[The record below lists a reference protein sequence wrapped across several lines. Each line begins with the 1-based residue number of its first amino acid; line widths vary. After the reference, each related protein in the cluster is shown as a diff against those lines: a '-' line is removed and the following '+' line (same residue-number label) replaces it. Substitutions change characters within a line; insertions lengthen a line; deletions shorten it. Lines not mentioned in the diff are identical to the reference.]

1 VTETSKSG
9 WLGKVLRWLIPLT
22 FSGIAFWLIFRQI
35 EFSQLVENLKMIGW
49 GTILLAIVFYYLSY
63 FTRVFCWYLLLR
75 RKVSF
80 WDAFFT
86 MSAGYLMNNIFPF
99 RLGEIGRALLL
110 DDPER
115 SPALEV
121 FSSILVERVFDV
133 FLAAMFILAMLPRVI
148 GGSFDQRL
156 IVLALALAVMGLV
169 VLFLATRFREKIA
182 EWLMKWGE
190 RSKFIK
196 QWVTPKAAQLLEGL
210 SVLNKPGLF
219 LLAFGSLALS
229 WFLSFGENYVIFNS
243 LQSQPPFWWM
253 IFVLSAGA
261 FGGALPS
268 VPAGLGVFEGVMVA
282 AFVLLGVD
290 AGVAFTH
297 AIVIHAIAFIFTN
310 VMGLVGLRL
319 RGQAIVVLY
328 QRAVHRPKDQQTSG

>member
-1 VTETSKSG
+1 MAESGKSG
-9 WLGKVLRWLIPLT
+9 WLGKTLRWLIPLT

-35 EFSQLVENLKMIGW
+35 EFSQLIGNLKKIGW
-49 GTILLAIVFYYLSY
+49 QTILLAIVFYYLSY

-75 RKVSF
+75 RKVTF

-86 MSAGYLMNNIFPF
+86 MSAGYLLNNIFPF
-99 RLGEIGRALLL
+99 RLGEIGRAILL

-121 FSSILVERVFDV
+121 FSSILMERVFDV
-133 FLAAMFILAMLPRVI
+133 FLAAIFILAMLPRVI
-148 GGSFDQRL
+148 GGTFDQRL
-156 IVLALALAVMGLV
+156 IVLALALAVAGLV
-169 VLFLATRFREKIA
+169 MLFLAARFRGKIGV
-182 EWLMKWGE
+182 WLERWGE
-190 RSKFIK
+190 RSKFIRE
-196 QWVTPKAAQLLEGL
+196 WVVPKAAQLLEGL
-210 SVLNKPGLF
+210 SVLNKPGIF

-229 WFLSFGENYVIFNS
+229 WFLSFGENYVVFNS
-243 LQSQPPFWWM
+243 LQDQPPFWWM

-261 FGGALPS
+261 FGGALPA

-282 AFVLLGVD
+282 AFALLGVD

-297 AIVIHAIAFIFTN
+297 AIVIHAMAFLFTN

-319 RGQAIVVLY
+319 RGQAVVDLY
-328 QRAVHRPKDQQTSG
+328 HRAVNRPKDQPISG

>member
-1 VTETSKSG
+1 
-9 WLGKVLRWLIPLT
+9 
-22 FSGIAFWLIFRQI
+22 
-35 EFSQLVENLKMIGW
+35 
-49 GTILLAIVFYYLSY
+49 
-63 FTRVFCWYLLLR
+63 
-75 RKVSF
+75 
-80 WDAFFT
+80 
-86 MSAGYLMNNIFPF
+86 MNNIFPF

-156 IVLALALAVMGLV
+156 IVLALVLAVVGLV

>member
-1 VTETSKSG
+1 MAKSGKSG
-9 WLGKVLRWLIPLT
+9 WLGKTLRWLIPLT

-35 EFSQLVENLKMIGW
+35 EFSQLVENLKKIGW

-86 MSAGYLMNNIFPF
+86 MSAGYLLNNIFPF
-99 RLGEIGRALLL
+99 RLGEIGRAILL

-121 FSSILVERVFDV
+121 FSSILMERVFDV
-133 FLAAMFILAMLPRVI
+133 FLAAVFILAMLPRVI
-148 GGSFDQRL
+148 GGTFDQRL
-156 IVLALALAVMGLV
+156 IVLALALAVAGLV
-169 VLFLATRFREKIA
+169 MLFLAARFREKIA
-182 EWLMKWGE
+182 MWLERWGE

-219 LLAFGSLALS
+219 LMAFGSLALS
-229 WFLSFGENYVIFNS
+229 WFLSFGENFVVFNS
-243 LQSQPPFWWM
+243 LQPQPPFWWM

-282 AFVLLGVD
+282 AFALLGVD
-290 AGVAFTH
+290 SGIAFTH
-297 AIVIHAIAFIFTN
+297 AIVIHAMAFLFTN
-310 VMGLVGLRL
+310 IMGLVGLRL
-319 RGQAIVVLY
+319 RGQAVVDLY
-328 QRAVHRPKDQQTSG
+328 HRAVNRPKNQPASR